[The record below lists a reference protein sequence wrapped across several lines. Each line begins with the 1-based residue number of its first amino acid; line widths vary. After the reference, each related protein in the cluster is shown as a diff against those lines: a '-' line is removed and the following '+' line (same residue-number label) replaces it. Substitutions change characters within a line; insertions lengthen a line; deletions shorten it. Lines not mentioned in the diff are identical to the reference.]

1 MSDRVLEFLARPE
14 VWATVAGLTGFL
26 TLTWLIR
33 QAPLGQATRPE
44 PSTAPGVGER
54 DRAVVAA
61 VVGFLL
67 IALGGLLAVRSGIPV
82 AIPAFAGGIG
92 LVVWVI
98 RRYRKDRH
106 SSPTIRRL
114 IAFSETALTA
124 SLLAGVLLVG
134 NALAFRLGGRAI
146 DLTHDRAF
154 TLASLTLNQVESLDR
169 PVVLTVFFGNSERSL
184 RQLDRVRQLA
194 DLLHAA
200 NPSKV
205 RVEYLNPF
213 TDIKE
218 FEALAQRVPDVA
230 ASSGDGL
237 VVSLGDTPDAPR
249 AVLGTRDLFQI
260 GAGPGAGSD
269 SDSAGERFTSTFRG
283 EDAITSALI
292 RLREG
297 KRSRI
302 AFTTGHGEPSTA
314 EMDLNRPG
322 YGLWKARLDSV
333 GSDVIEINLL
343 RDEIPPEVNLL
354 VIGGPKAPF
363 QETEVDRIKRHITR
377 GGSIL
382 ALVDH
387 LEPTGLDDLLAT
399 YNIRLGSGVAAD
411 SKYTFNN
418 RPTIIYAPVASNL
431 AHPITAPLN
440 GQVVLLQKASPVQV
454 ISGGG
459 TIGGAAAANKAATG
473 DGGSTAKPP
482 NPGIITTPILKTSTD
497 SWVEADLQT
506 QASTFDR
513 ATEQAGPLVVGV
525 AATTRPALASES
537 PTPRL
542 VLFSTPT
549 IGDNRLLRTEATNID
564 LLMNAVSWLRGKAEA
579 IGIAP
584 KTHESL
590 LFAAD
595 PGLQLRL
602 VMVPTL
608 AMVVVI
614 LGLGLST
621 YLARRD

>member
-33 QAPLGQATRPE
+33 RAPLGQATRPE
-44 PSTAPGVGER
+44 PATASGPGAGER

-61 VVGFLL
+61 VGGFLL
-67 IALGGLLAVRSGIPV
+67 IALGGLLAVRTGIPV
-82 AIPAFAGGIG
+82 ALPAFTVGIG
-92 LVVWVI
+92 LVIWVI
-98 RRYRKDRH
+98 RRYRRDRH

-124 SLLAGVLLVG
+124 SLLAGVLLVS

-154 TLASLTLNQVESLDR
+154 TLSSLTLNQVESLDR

-200 NPSKV
+200 NPAKV

-237 VVSLGDTPDAPR
+237 VVSLGETPDAPR
-249 AVLGTRDLFQI
+249 AVLGTRELFEFA
-260 GAGPGAGSD
+260 GGSRSGPGAT
-269 SDSAGERFTSTFRG
+269 GERFTSTFRG

-297 KRSRI
+297 KRTRV

-333 GSDVIEINLL
+333 GSDVIDVNLL

-363 QETEVDRIKRHITR
+363 QEAEIDRIKQHIR
-377 GGSIL
+377 RDGAIL

-399 YNIRLGSGVAAD
+399 YNIRLGLGVAAD
-411 SKYTFNN
+411 ARYTYNN
-418 RPTIIYAPVASNL
+418 RPTILYAPVAANL
-431 AHPITAPLN
+431 PHPITAPLL

-454 ISGGG
+454 IGV
-459 TIGGAAAANKAATG
+459 GGAIGPAAKQAATG
-473 DGGSTAKPP
+473 DGGSTAKPT

-497 SWVEADLQT
+497 SWVESDPQS
-506 QASTFDR
+506 QSSTFDR
-513 ATEQAGPLVVGV
+513 GTEQPGPLVVGV
-525 AATTRPALASES
+525 AATTRPALASET
-537 PTPRL
+537 PTPRF

-564 LLMNAVSWLRGKAEA
+564 LLMNAISWLRGKPEA

>member
-33 QAPLGQATRPE
+33 RAPLGQATRPE
-44 PSTAPGVGER
+44 PTSAPGAGER
-54 DRAVVAA
+54 DRAVVMA
-61 VVGFLL
+61 VGGFLL
-67 IALGGLLAVRSGIPV
+67 IALGGLLAVRSSIPV
-82 AIPAFAGGIG
+82 AIPAFAVGIG

-114 IAFSETALTA
+114 IAFAETALTA

-134 NALAFRLGGRAI
+134 NALAFRLGGQAI

-154 TLASLTLNQVESLDR
+154 TLSSLTLNQVESLDR
-169 PVVLTVFFGNSERSL
+169 PVVLTVFFGNSERSI

-200 NPSKV
+200 NPAKV

-230 ASSGDGL
+230 ASNGDGL

-249 AVLGTRDLFQI
+249 AVLGTRELFEF
-260 GAGPGAGSD
+260 GGGPGAGSG
-269 SDSAGERFTSTFRG
+269 STSTAERFTSTFRG

-297 KRSRI
+297 KRTRV
-302 AFTTGHGEPSTA
+302 AFTTGHGEASTA

-322 YGLWKARLDSV
+322 YGLWKARLSSV
-333 GSDVIEINLL
+333 GSDVIEVNLL

-363 QETEVDRIKRHITR
+363 QEAEIDRIKRHISR
-377 GGSIL
+377 GGAIL

-399 YNIRLGSGVAAD
+399 YNIRLGPGVAAD

-431 AHPITAPLN
+431 AHPITTPLL

-454 ISGGG
+454 IGVGGA
-459 TIGGAAAANKAATG
+459 IGAAAANKAATG
-473 DGGSTAKPP
+473 DGGSTVKPT
-482 NPGIITTPILKTSTD
+482 NPGIITTPILKTSPE
-497 SWVEADLQT
+497 SWVESDPQS
-506 QASTFDR
+506 QSSTFDR
-513 ATEQAGPLVVGV
+513 GTEQAGPLVVGV
-525 AATTRPALASES
+525 AATTRPALASEP

-549 IGDNRLLRTEATNID
+549 IGDNRLLRTDATNID
-564 LLMNAVSWLRGKAEA
+564 LLMNAVSWLRGKPEA
-579 IGIAP
+579 IGIAS

-590 LFAAD
+590 MFAAD